1 MKNYQYKVVGA
12 LVYTNEDGTETAYN
26 GEAEFFP
33 NLSDAKQAAERMI
46 FNYSTPSGRVE
57 KFRGGKETKGEDWRQ
72 GWKAWNGSKDEHGEV
87 HIYKSYFVD

>member
-12 LVYTNEDGTETAYN
+12 LVYANEDGTETAYN

-46 FNYSTPSGRVE
+46 FNYSTPGGRIE
-57 KFRGGKETKGEDWRQ
+57 KFKGGRKTKGEDWRQ
-72 GWKAWNGSKDEHGEV
+72 GWIAWNGSKDEHGEV

>member
-12 LVYTNEDGTETAYN
+12 LVYTSEDGTETAYN

-46 FNYSTPSGRVE
+46 FNYSAPSGRIE
-57 KFRGGKETKGEDWRQ
+57 RFRGGKAAKGEDWRQ
-72 GWKAWNGSKDEHGEV
+72 GWKAWNGSKDERGEV